1 MPNNVDGFMPLNFES
16 DKEGRPSIPTF
27 GSVRPALAV
36 AFIAAEPMAARAIFD
51 GDFFQPLSRGG
62 ASMNVNGT
70 SAPNDR

>member
-1 MPNNVDGFMPLNFES
+1 
-16 DKEGRPSIPTF
+16 
-27 GSVRPALAV
+27 VRPALAV